1 MPNHYKTLNEIP
13 PNLKKKKKK
22 KINRP
27 RSHHHILSPTNVQRP
42 HRDSH
47 CFSRH
52 CKHTHSHSHSHSQT
66 NQNTQT
72 EKKNNKKREREKNIK
87 SEKWLSKKLR
97 KCLQRKFADA
107 STKLLRYSKSEKI
120 IKKQI
125 QQNKI
130 KKKKLSIYFFI
141 FSLKVF
147 HFPAFFS
154 IFSLFLFFA
163 FLIYSNPR
171 HTHFFLFF
179 SSVLVLF
186 SVWLLR
192 KTKGKIKNKKTNQD
206 GFSGVLTFCYF
217 LIKVKLYISLLL
229 FVSFG

>member
-27 RSHHHILSPTNVQRP
+27 RSHHHILSPTTVQRP

-130 KKKKLSIYFFI
+130 KKKTLNIFF
-141 FSLKVF
+141 
-147 HFPAFFS
+147 
-154 IFSLFLFFA
+154 
-163 FLIYSNPR
+163 
-171 HTHFFLFF
+171 
-179 SSVLVLF
+179 
-186 SVWLLR
+186 
-192 KTKGKIKNKKTNQD
+192 
-206 GFSGVLTFCYF
+206 YF
-217 LIKVKLYISLLL
+217 LS
-229 FVSFG
+229 

>member
-13 PNLKKKKKK
+13 PNLNKKKKKK

-27 RSHHHILSPTNVQRP
+27 RSHHHILSPTTVQRP
-42 HRDSH
+42 NRDSH

-66 NQNTQT
+66 NQNTQI

-130 KKKKLSIYFFI
+130 KKKTLNIFFL
-141 FSLKVF
+141 FSLLRF
-147 HFPAFFS
+147 FTFPLS
-154 IFSLFLFFA
+154 FLFF
-163 FLIYSNPR
+163 
-171 HTHFFLFF
+171 HFFSFLLFSSIRIRGTHTFFFFFF
-179 SSVLVLF
+179 SFGS
-186 SVWLLR
+186 LLR
-192 KTKGKIKNKKTNQD
+192 LVAEKNKRKN
-206 GFSGVLTFCYF
+206 
-217 LIKVKLYISLLL
+217 
-229 FVSFG
+229 